1 MKRRAILTIAAAL
14 CLAGCGTGTPPAG
27 QLKDITG
34 MMPNL
39 EFDMTSQTGAKVTA
53 QDFLGAPVLLYF
65 GYTSCPDVCPT
76 TLAIVRAALAELGNA
91 GRNVRVLFVTVDPG
105 RDTTAK
111 LATYLGYFGPEFV
124 GLTGDD
130 GALKQLTK
138 RYRVGYSV
146 GKPDA
151 NGNYEVT
158 HSSAVFVFDDKGEAR
173 YLVRWG
179 DKPEAIAQ
187 ALAKLV

>member
-1 MKRRAILTIAAAL
+1 MKRLGAIVIAVAVT
-14 CLAGCGTGTPPAG
+14 LAGCGTGTPPAG
-27 QLKDITG
+27 QLKDISG
-34 MMPNL
+34 MMPDL
-39 EFDMTSQTGAKVTA
+39 EFDMTSQTGAEVTA
-53 QDFLGAPVLLYF
+53 QDFQGAPVLLYF

-76 TLAIVRAALAELGNA
+76 TLATVRAALAELGNA
-91 GRNVRVLFVTVDPG
+91 GRNVHVVFVTVDPK
-105 RDTTAK
+105 RDTTSQ
-111 LATYLGYFGPEFV
+111 LATYLGYFGPQFV

-130 GALKQLTK
+130 AALKRLTT

-146 GKPDA
+146 GTPDA

-179 DKPEAIAQ
+179 DPPEAIAQ

>member
-1 MKRRAILTIAAAL
+1 MKRLAAIVIAAAMG
-14 CLAGCGTGTPPAG
+14 LAGCGTGTPPAG

-34 MMPNL
+34 MMPEL
-39 EFDMTSQTGAKVTA
+39 EFDMTSQTGTKVTA
-53 QDFLGAPVLLYF
+53 QDFRGAPVLLYF

-76 TLAIVRAALAELGNA
+76 TLATLRAALADLGDR
-91 GRNVRVLFVTVDPG
+91 GRHVHVLFVTVDPG
-105 RDTTAK
+105 RDTTMK
-111 LATYLGYFGPEFV
+111 LATYLGYFGPQFV
-124 GLTGDD
+124 GLSGDD
-130 GALKQLTK
+130 DSLKQLTK
-138 RYRVGYSV
+138 RYRVGYSR

-158 HSSAVFVFDDKGEAR
+158 HSSAVFVFDGKGEAR

-179 DKPEAIAQ
+179 DRPEAIAQ

>member
-1 MKRRAILTIAAAL
+1 MKRFAAL
-14 CLAGCGTGTPPAG
+14 LIAGAVSLTGCGTGTPPAG

-34 MMPNL
+34 MMPAL
-39 EFDMTSQTGAKVTA
+39 EFDMTSETGAKVTA
-53 QDFLGAPVLLYF
+53 QDFRGAPVLLYF

-76 TLAIVRAALAELGNA
+76 TLAMVRAALADLGA
-91 GRNVRVLFVTVDPG
+91 RGGNVHVLFVTVDPS
-105 RDTTAK
+105 RDTTTK
-111 LATYLGYFGPEFV
+111 LATYLGYFGPQFV

-130 GALKQLTK
+130 ASLKQLTK

-146 GKPDA
+146 GTPDA

-158 HSSAVFVFDDKGEAR
+158 HSSAVFIFDDKGEAR

-179 DKPEAIAQ
+179 DKPEAIAK

>member
-1 MKRRAILTIAAAL
+1 MKRLAAL
-14 CLAGCGTGTPPAG
+14 LITAAVSLTGCGTGTPPVG

-34 MMPNL
+34 MMPEL
-39 EFDMTSQTGAKVTA
+39 EFDMTSETGAKVTA
-53 QDFLGAPVLLYF
+53 KDFRGAPVLLYF

-76 TLAIVRAALAELGNA
+76 TLAMVRAALADLGA
-91 GRNVRVLFVTVDPG
+91 RGRNVHVLFVTVDPG

-111 LATYLGYFGPEFV
+111 LATYLGYFGPQFV

-130 GALKQLTK
+130 GALKHLTK

-146 GKPDA
+146 GTPDA

-179 DKPEAIAQ
+179 DQPEAIAR